1 MFRVINK
8 LLLILTK
15 FYIFRLFL
23 LMTSFILEFFLK
35 KRDVVVFGAMNGN
48 WYGDNAKY
56 IFKYV
61 SQSDRK
67 FKFIWLTKDVN
78 VYKNL
83 KDQGL
88 PVCYIHSLKGM
99 FYQFTAKVGLY
110 TDSLYDLFIS
120 PYFASRKIKLIALRH
135 GRSVKRVRFARL
147 NHKMSKKEYRERMIE
162 TKLISYASSTSSFI
176 SEIQEE
182 CLKIGK
188 VKHQITGYPRNDL
201 MLEKANDIIG
211 KKLLFGDKK
220 IVLYAPTWRHG
231 RGVTSFFPFSSFD
244 LKILN
249 NKLKTLNIV
258 LLLRPHVTEL
268 IASKKLRDDLNY
280 FSSYSN
286 IEIASHKKYPDVNNL
301 IPYVDMLLSDY
312 SALYHDYLLLDR
324 PIGLIPYDYDSFN
337 LSNGFLYPYMDLM
350 PGKNISTFN
359 DFIDFFDELVNP
371 ELNSEKRK
379 KLRDIIFESIPG
391 SARENTFKLINKLL

>member
-1 MFRVINK
+1 
-8 LLLILTK
+8 
-15 FYIFRLFL
+15 
-23 LMTSFILEFFLK
+23 MTSFILELFLK
-35 KRDVVVFGAMNGN
+35 KRDIVVFGAMNGN

-56 IFKYV
+56 IFQYV

-88 PVCYIHSLKGM
+88 PVCYIHSLKGI

-147 NHKMSKKEYRERMIE
+147 NHKMSEKEYRERMIE
-162 TKLISYASSTSSFI
+162 TKLICYASSTSSFI
-176 SEIQEE
+176 SVIQEK

-201 MLEKANDIIG
+201 MLEKANDIKG
-211 KKLLFGDKK
+211 KKLLFGDMK

-231 RGVTSFFPFSSFD
+231 RGVTSFFPFISFD
-244 LKILN
+244 FEILN

-337 LSNGFLYPYMDLM
+337 SSNGFLYPYMDLM